1 MTQYSTLY
9 EKCLSKLEDPTLA
22 MLPEEDLEEMLH
34 GYLMSAIAKHRKC
47 EHNLSDRDEELKQ
60 FNSDLSDLEIEILSI
75 LMVREW
81 ISVQLHS
88 VVNTLQVFG
97 GKEEK
102 LGFISSVRC
111 IGKPCSVF
119 LRICWNT
126 LRVVIPKRRDE
137 ICSNGNGL
145 KSLQIGQSAGK
156 MRIVSP
162 STTVG

>member
-1 MTQYSTLY
+1 MATPY
-9 EKCLSKLEDPTLA
+9 ETIYNRALSKIEDPTLA
-22 MLPEEDLEEMLH
+22 MLPEEDLENILH

-47 EHNLSDRDEELKQ
+47 EHDLSDRDEELKQ

-102 LGFISSVRC
+102 FYAQSSH
-111 IGKPCSVF
+111 IKE
-119 LRICWNT
+119 LREMDDR
-126 LRVVIPKRRDE
+126 LRLEAQQLSRDYSY
-137 ICSNGNGL
+137 IDNDYFD
-145 KSLQIGQSAGK
+145 
-156 MRIVSP
+156 
-162 STTVG
+162 